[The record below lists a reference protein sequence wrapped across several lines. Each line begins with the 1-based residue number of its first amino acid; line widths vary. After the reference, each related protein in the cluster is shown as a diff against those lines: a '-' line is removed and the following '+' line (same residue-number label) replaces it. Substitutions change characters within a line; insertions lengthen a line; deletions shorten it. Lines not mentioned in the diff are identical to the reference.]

1 MTLVLNEKLAGISQ
15 QADDVC
21 ALPLVRR
28 LSATLDIDASRWHE
42 GDTLPRG
49 WHLALFS
56 VDTRQSE
63 LRADGMAGLGVTLP
77 ELNLPRIVFGGR
89 NIHFLKDIPIG
100 SKLLRVSRLLSVSP
114 KEGRSGKFAVTSIQH
129 EIFIAGD
136 MEPAIL
142 ELHDYVM
149 REAVTPL
156 VAGVLPSSP
165 PKPVLMPKPSHRKIV
180 VPDEMLLFRVSAVMF
195 NPHRIHY
202 DLPYASKAEAYPS
215 LVVNGSVTSLLLLEF
230 FRSEAAVEPASIVLR
245 NAGVAYCGRPLRL
258 NAVKGEKEWRV
269 WADDENGNVVVEGS
283 MGVST

>member
-1 MTLVLNEKLAGISQ
+1 MTLFLKEKLVGVAQ

-28 LSATLDIDASRWHE
+28 LSATLDIDASRWRE
-42 GDTLPRG
+42 GDALPRG

-56 VDTRQSE
+56 VNTRQSE

-89 NIHFLKDIPIG
+89 NIRFLKDIPIG

-114 KEGRSGKFAVTSIQH
+114 KEGRSGNFAVASIQH

-136 MEPAIL
+136 IEPAVL

-149 REAVTPL
+149 RAAATPQ
-156 VAGVLPSSP
+156 VPGMPAPSL
-165 PKPVLMPKPSHRKIV
+165 PKPVSMPGPTHRKII

-202 DLPYASKAEAYPS
+202 DLPYASKEEAYPS

-230 FRSEAAVEPASIVLR
+230 FRSEAAVEPTSIVLR
-245 NAGVAYCGRPLRL
+245 NAGLAYCGRPLRL

-269 WADDENGNVVVEGS
+269 WADDENGNVIVEGS
-283 MGVST
+283 MGVSA